1 MNKYFYDSFAIIE
14 LLKGNEKYSR
24 YFSEYGGITSFHNAN
39 EVYYIMLR
47 EEGEEKAETA
57 LNFLRQITTHLDFD
71 IIEESMK
78 FRYKNKKS
86 KFSYADC
93 LGYIA
98 ARKNNLIFLTG
109 DSGFKNFPNVDFI
122 ERKK

>member
-1 MNKYFYDSFAIIE
+1 MKTKKTASQVKLMEWSKIIME
-14 LLKGNEKYSR
+14 
-24 YFSEYGGITSFHNAN
+24 IQVVHVMT
-39 EVYYIMLR
+39 I
-47 EEGEEKAETA
+47 
-57 LNFLRQITTHLDFD
+57 HLDFE

-98 ARKNNLIFLTG
+98 ARKNNLVFLTG
-109 DSGFKNFPNVDFI
+109 DSGFKNFPNVEFV
-122 ERKK
+122 EREK